1 MHDKIVNI
9 QGLRFIA
16 FLLIFLIHSVHIA
29 GYERLF
35 DYGGRGVEIFFV
47 LSGYLMAY
55 NFSEIKITYNLKSS
69 LKYMLQKVR
78 KFYILHLITFIAILL
93 LWLYRFHKF
102 GIHYEGGI
110 HEFILDG
117 VLNLTLLQSWY
128 DPAKFS
134 FNGVSW
140 FLSSIIFMY
149 FCTPYLIHAC
159 QKMKL
164 GGVLLSF
171 FAILIIKMILDT
183 SASRFNLNPLPGFFH
198 IIQILLTD
206 SWNIFLDLWGQYSYQ
221 K

>member
-1 MHDKIVNI
+1 
-9 QGLRFIA
+9 
-16 FLLIFLIHSVHIA
+16 
-29 GYERLF
+29 
-35 DYGGRGVEIFFV
+35 
-47 LSGYLMAY
+47 
-55 NFSEIKITYNLKSS
+55 
-69 LKYMLQKVR
+69 MLQKVR

-164 GGVLLSF
+164 GGTTFVLRYPDYKNDFRYLC
-171 FAILIIKMILDT
+171 I
-183 SASRFNLNPLPGFFH
+183 
-198 IIQILLTD
+198 
-206 SWNIFLDLWGQYSYQ
+206 
-221 K
+221 